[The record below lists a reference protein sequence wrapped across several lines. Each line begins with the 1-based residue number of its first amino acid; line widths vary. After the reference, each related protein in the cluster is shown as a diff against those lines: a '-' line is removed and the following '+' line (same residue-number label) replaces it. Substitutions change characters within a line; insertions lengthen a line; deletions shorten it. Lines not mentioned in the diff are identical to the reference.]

1 MSGRHVTDI
10 LLASMV
16 EHAYR
21 PALQRLIAGFDDVL
35 AVNDT
40 KRNEYGA
47 PDFAFLKK
55 SNSKIILG
63 YAEAK
68 GTTINLDRTE
78 KTD

>member
-16 EHAYR
+16 EYAYR

-55 SNSKIILG
+55 SNSKLSL
-63 YAEAK
+63 ATPRQKAPP
-68 GTTINLDRTE
+68 
-78 KTD
+78 